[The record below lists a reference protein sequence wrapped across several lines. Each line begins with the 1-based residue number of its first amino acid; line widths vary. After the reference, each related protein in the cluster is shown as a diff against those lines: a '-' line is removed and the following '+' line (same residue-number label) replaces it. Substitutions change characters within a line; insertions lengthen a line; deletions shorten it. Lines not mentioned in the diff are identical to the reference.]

1 MIKLIRLLVLFVIIC
16 LIYGLGSAFNGDSS
30 KPSERK
36 VPTKE
41 LSTENVGN
49 SFSESDEN
57 IELNTNSEEKIADE
71 SKLTGVVDRDKSY
84 QSNGMFKIDEPV
96 KNDKQVIESKKD
108 VPVMEEEIVQ
118 EEQQVEEKKEEK
130 NEENIE
136 IKNIQENEEII
147 KEAREV
153 IDYELERLKEQVEYA
168 TYDECMEIGFE
179 KAIEDSVGI
188 LGFSCPYI
196 AYKGNILGYR
206 LQLDYTNPMEEVEEE
221 KQPEFAFFL

>member
-1 MIKLIRLLVLFVIIC
+1 MIKLIRLFGLFVIIC

-30 KPSERK
+30 ITPEQE

-41 LSTENVGN
+41 LSTENVDN
-49 SFSESDEN
+49 SFSESDKN
-57 IELNTNSEEKIADE
+57 IETNKNGEEKIVEEDK
-71 SKLTGVVDRDKSY
+71 STGIVDRDKNKSTNY
-84 QSNGMFKIDEPV
+84 VDEPV
-96 KNDKQVIESKKD
+96 KNDKQVIESKKEI
-108 VPVMEEEIVQ
+108 PVVEEEIVQ
-118 EEQQVEEKKEEK
+118 EEQQVEEIPEEK
-130 NEENIE
+130 QEENIE
-136 IKNIQENEEII
+136 INNIQENEESI
-147 KEAREV
+147 EEEREV

-206 LQLDYTNPMEEVEEE
+206 LQLDYTNPMEN
-221 KQPEFAFFL
+221 